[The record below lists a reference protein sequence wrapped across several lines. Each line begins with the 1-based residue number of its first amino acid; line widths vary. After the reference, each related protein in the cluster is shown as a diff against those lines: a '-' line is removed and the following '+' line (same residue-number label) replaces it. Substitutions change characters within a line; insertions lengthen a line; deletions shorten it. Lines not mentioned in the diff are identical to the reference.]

1 MSEPD
6 DIAANVAA
14 VRARIADAA
23 SRAGRPVDDI
33 TLVAAVKTVSWTR
46 VATAIR
52 AGVHDIGENRAQEL
66 LGKAPDLEHQ
76 APAHRWHF
84 IGPLQRNKVRAL
96 APWVS
101 LWHSVDRESLGEEIA
116 RRAARA
122 SVLVEV
128 NVGGESSKAGCAP
141 HDAPSLVDRLRETGL
156 DVQGL
161 MTIPPMGGDP
171 RRWFASLAELAARLE
186 LRELSMGM
194 TEDFEIAIEEGA
206 TIVRVGRALFGAR
219 PTP

>member
-1 MSEPD
+1 MREPD

-14 VRARIADAA
+14 VRARMADAA
-23 SRAGRPVDDI
+23 SKAGRPVDDI
-33 TLVAAVKTVSWTR
+33 TLVAAVKTVPWTR

-52 AGVHDIGENRAQEL
+52 AGVHHIGENRAQEL
-66 LGKAPDLEHQ
+66 LEKAPDLEHQ
-76 APAHRWHF
+76 APPHRWHF

-96 APWVS
+96 APWIS
-101 LWHSVDRESLGEEIA
+101 LWHSVDRESLGAEIA

-128 NVGGESSKAGCAP
+128 NVGGETSKAGCAP
-141 HDAPSLVDRLRETGL
+141 DDAPALVDRLREMEL

-161 MTIPPMGGDP
+161 MTIPPMYGDP
-171 RRWFASLAELAARLE
+171 RRWFASLSELAARLE
-186 LRELSMGM
+186 LRHLSMGM

-206 TIVRVGRALFGAR
+206 TIVRVGRALFGRR
-219 PTP
+219 PAP